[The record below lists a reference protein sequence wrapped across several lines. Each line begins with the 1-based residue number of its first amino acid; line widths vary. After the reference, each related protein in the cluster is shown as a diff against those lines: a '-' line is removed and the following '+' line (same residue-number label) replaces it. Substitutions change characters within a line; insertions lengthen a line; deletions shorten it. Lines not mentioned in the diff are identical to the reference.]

1 MLRRSFLTLAVAVF
15 LVGLASSGCSAAPA
29 RKGAVS
35 GTAVPCSG
43 PMRIPTAHLDVFRGK
58 AIVASGRF
66 PTGSTF
72 RFVLAPGRYTI
83 TDDPAYPVGTPF
95 RVRAGHLTHV
105 VVVDDCE

>member
-1 MLRRSFLTLAVAVF
+1 MPRRFFFALAAGLF

-43 PMRIPTAHLDVFRGK
+43 PMRIPTAHLAVFRGK
-58 AIVASGRF
+58 ALVASGRF

-72 RFVLAPGRYTI
+72 HFVLAPGRYTI
-83 TDDPAYPVGTPF
+83 TDDPAYRAGTPF
-95 RVRAGHLTHV
+95 RVRAGRLTHV